1 MTTVVGASNALAAF
15 VKYAGKVPPQS
26 MVVLLYMAVVS
37 KDSDKH
43 PWYGQGHEALAQHA
57 LGRPGPTTGADLRAV
72 ERAVEPLL
80 GDALIVDRRAAIRI
94 DGPNTVRYRLNLM
107 GDAHARRKTSGV
119 KAVED
124 PPRPTE
130 SDPHARRFSTSRPT
144 VSGTHARRKPS
155 DIGDTRRHEEKEEE
169 EVVGS
174 TTDLAF
180 VAAKPPIDEPKFPPL
195 PSKCPHGLA
204 ARRLAS
210 GESSCALCR
219 HTAQVLADAPNVI
232 PFRRDA

>member
-107 GDAHARRKTSGV
+107 GDAHARRKPSGV
-119 KAVED
+119 KALED

-155 DIGDTRRHEEKEEE
+155 DIGDTRRRRRKKWSLLLRILRLWPRSLL
-169 EVVGS
+169 S
-174 TTDLAF
+174 TNPNFLRCHLSAHT
-180 VAAKPPIDEPKFPPL
+180 VSPPAASPPANRRARSVDTPPRCS
-195 PSKCPHGLA
+195 PT
-204 ARRLAS
+204 RR
-210 GESSCALCR
+210 
-219 HTAQVLADAPNVI
+219 T
-232 PFRRDA
+232 